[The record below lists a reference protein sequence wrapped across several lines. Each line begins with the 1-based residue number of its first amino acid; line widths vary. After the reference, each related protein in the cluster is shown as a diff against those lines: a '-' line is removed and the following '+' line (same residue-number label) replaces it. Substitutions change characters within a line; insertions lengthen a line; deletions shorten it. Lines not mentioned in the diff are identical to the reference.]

1 MKPPKQNQELQNK
14 GKRRAAGSTGDDP
27 IESFPDEGPK
37 AAGHRQGN
45 LRLGRVK
52 EYLSLLLCYNCITSW
67 ITFEIRY
74 VIVLMTCL
82 ILYKHIVKDHDG
94 NWSSEQVKSN

>member
-37 AAGHRQGN
+37 AAGSSSGQSSLRSSEGVPFPSSMLQLYNKLDN
-45 LRLGRVK
+45 LRNQVCHCA
-52 EYLSLLLCYNCITSW
+52 YDLSDPLQTYRQRSW
-67 ITFEIRY
+67 WKLVFRTGQE
-74 VIVLMTCL
+74 
-82 ILYKHIVKDHDG
+82 
-94 NWSSEQVKSN
+94 